1 MEMSVSIPKDMTA
14 NLPIASVLPQ
24 LPINGS
30 GSGKTVNNSSAD
42 NGFSKKLSDALD
54 KSTKPEPIASK
65 KVQKAQKTSDQEPAT
80 ETAPTRLAVGLA
92 GNLQPPEVSPDA
104 SANPDP
110 VNLRVPTAVN
120 VVEGSAVFAQVIP
133 VIFPEQ
139 GNTPLGIGKQ
149 GVADASAPKV
159 ENPTVVPAELDLTT
173 VAPKTPVMEKPT
185 VAQPEIN
192 LATVAPK
199 TLAMPTPTV
208 APPAAFKEP
217 AAAESGVAE
226 PIQIQRSKVSL
237 PSVNAQAGIA
247 KESIHPQPNIP
258 TISAEISSNQEP
270 MPIDTRIQQ
279 DIVAVQVSTQ
289 PADQTATTGQYLSQ
303 EALATTAPSAMGI
316 PQTTAAK
323 EVLPTTEIEPAETD
337 SATMVG
343 KAETR
348 RDSLATAPTEQ
359 EPTEQNLERSE
370 KDPLALES
378 TDKTETPAVTIALF
392 EKALNAVHSPSAP
405 DPAVQQ
411 SRQDLNEVA
420 RQVMDGMTAS
430 TDRLKSSQVIITL
443 RPEHLGEVTVKI
455 NVDGDRVTAAFHAAS
470 SEVRAILES
479 SMPQLRQEMSQ
490 NGWKFDSDGVY
501 AGMQQFL
508 ADQQQQRQSEQGQ
521 TVIPMTRRLNR
532 EEYEDS
538 MAAITPAGRLQVMS
552 AAAVDYRV

>member
-54 KSTKPEPIASK
+54 KSTKTETIASK

-80 ETAPTRLAVGLA
+80 ETSPTGLAVGLA

-120 VVEGSAVFAQVIP
+120 AVEGSAVFAQVIP
-133 VIFPEQ
+133 VVFPEP
-139 GNTPLGIGKQ
+139 GNPPLGAGQQ
-149 GVADASAPKV
+149 GSTEAPTPQTPVMEKA
-159 ENPTVVPAELDLTT
+159 PAAPSEIALTA
-173 VAPKTPVMEKPT
+173 VMPQTPVMEKP
-185 VAQPEIN
+185 I
-192 LATVAPK
+192 VAPQA
-199 TLAMPTPTV
+199 TSMAT
-208 APPAAFKEP
+208 AAT
-217 AAAESGVAE
+217 ESQTAE

-237 PSVNAQAGIA
+237 PAVNNQAGIA
-247 KESIHPQPNIP
+247 KEPIRPQPNSP
-258 TISAEISSNQEP
+258 TISAEIGSNQETK
-270 MPIDTRIQQ
+270 PIDARIQQ
-279 DIVAVQVSTQ
+279 DIVAVQVSQ
-289 PADQTATTGQYLSQ
+289 PADQAATTSQ
-303 EALATTAPSAMGI
+303 TSQDALAATAAGAMGI
-316 PQTTAAK
+316 PKTTAAN
-323 EVLPTTEIEPAETD
+323 ETIPTAEIEPAD
-337 SATMVG
+337 V
-343 KAETR
+343 
-348 RDSLATAPTEQ
+348 DPATATGKVEARPEPVATAQTEQ
-359 EPTEQNLERSE
+359 EPTEQNLGRSE
-370 KDPLALES
+370 KDALTVDP
-378 TDKTETPAVTIALF
+378 TDKTETAAVTITPF
-392 EKALNAVHSPSAP
+392 EKALSSVNSPSAP
-405 DPAVQQ
+405 DPTAQQ

-501 AGMQQFL
+501 GGMQQFL
-508 ADQQQQRQSEQGQ
+508 ADQQQQRQTEQGQ
-521 TVIPMTRRLNR
+521 TVIPMSRRLNR
-532 EEYEDS
+532 EEYGD
-538 MAAITPAGRLQVMS
+538 ATAFTPTGRLQVMS
-552 AAAVDYRV
+552 AAAVDYRI